1 MSARCAGNSET
12 ENGQEQGELRAAA
25 NKATMFQPVRG
36 CERSEQTEE
45 VQENRY
51 AFSYLLFQLTL
62 SISEHLQTPPCVGRW
77 HGAAVT
83 EGVLQNCLTYYYHD
97 RYLLYQI

>member
-36 CERSEQTEE
+36 KMTLVILTEG
-45 VQENRY
+45 VQENRLP
-51 AFSYLLFQLTL
+51 APTFCT
-62 SISEHLQTPPCVGRW
+62 
-77 HGAAVT
+77 
-83 EGVLQNCLTYYYHD
+83 N
-97 RYLLYQI
+97 LLYESGLYIYFVTAKP